1 MIPPLALHRIM
12 TSTLNPDG
20 LALFAKRTCPTCTLI
35 ESQIQR
41 MAGELPD
48 FQVVSQDDP
57 HYPPG
62 VAGIVDDTALDYSY
76 LHRIEAVP
84 TLIRF
89 NDGREVER
97 IVGWDRDAWRK
108 ITGIADLGAGL
119 PVFRPG

>member
-1 MIPPLALHRIM
+1 MIYQTAQNGIM

-20 LALFAKRTCPTCTLI
+20 LALFAKRACPTCTLI
-35 ESQIQR
+35 EAQIR
-41 MAGELPD
+41 RLAGELPA

-62 VAGIVDDTALDYSY
+62 VAGIVDDTELDFSY
-76 LHRIEAVP
+76 IHRIEAVP

-89 NDGREVER
+89 DGGREVER

-108 ITGIADLGAGL
+108 MTGIADLGEGL